1 MNGEK
6 IMDELHLEMIDRN
19 KDRLLQQNKVK
30 HFMQWIQK
38 SPVSYSAIHE
48 TSDEDIITINFHGKN
63 IYNRFFNE

>member
-1 MNGEK
+1 
-6 IMDELHLEMIDRN
+6 MDELHLEMIDRN
-19 KDRLLQQNKVK
+19 KDRLLQQNKVN

-38 SPVSYSAIHE
+38 SPVSYNVIHD